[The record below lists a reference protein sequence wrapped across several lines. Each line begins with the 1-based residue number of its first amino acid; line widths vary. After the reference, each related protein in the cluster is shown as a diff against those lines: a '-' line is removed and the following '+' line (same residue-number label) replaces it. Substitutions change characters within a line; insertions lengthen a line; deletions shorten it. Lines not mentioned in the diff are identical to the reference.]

1 MIRPKGVAMEH
12 KTAEQKIRIDRLD
25 IAKILC
31 PDCGRKKML
40 QMSGHRFTRQFTRIT
55 FRCPCGYTGAAIL
68 EKSSD
73 TLPDVGLAG
82 TFICSDKAR
91 RSGRMTIKRLNS
103 QGITFKTNIEQKIDP
118 GLTLNLEFV
127 LDDGKQSIVKKTVK
141 VLVRDGKYL
150 SAAFTSREHYDNL
163 GPYLFFNK
171 LYV

>member
-1 MIRPKGVAMEH
+1 MEH
-12 KTAEQKIRIDRLD
+12 KRVEQKIRIDRLD
-25 IAKILC
+25 IARLSC

-40 QMSGHRFTRQFTRIT
+40 QMSGHLFTKKHIKIN
-55 FRCPCGYTGAAIL
+55 FRCPCGYTGSAIL
-68 EKSSD
+68 EKPSD
-73 TLPDVGLAG
+73 TLSDVGLAG

-103 QGITFKTNIEQKIDP
+103 QGITFKTNIEQQIDP

-141 VLVRDGKYL
+141 VLVRNGKYL